1 MSAIWRVGQHYGHVY
16 EGERPVDTFH
26 QARDAE
32 LPEPWALLPTEVVCR
47 NDGCNLAFHRHLPEC
62 PNCKELH
69 REAALPR

>member
-1 MSAIWRVGQHYGHVY
+1 MD
-16 EGERPVDTFH
+16 ENEPTETD
-26 QARDAE
+26 E

-62 PNCKELH
+62 PNCKESH